1 MVKRVSHLCCALNST
16 RTARVALPLR
26 SGEPLALTSRCEL
39 DALRLATED
48 TVAVCD
54 MCADDDSSA
63 LLVADYAN
71 RCVKAVAASGGAALV
86 FQCGADSR
94 PRALQLVRPAAG
106 GGATLLLVEWLDGDL
121 QAARYALV
129 AAARSGQRFRETRR
143 LPLPVLSKDE
153 PLAAVNMYKLR
164 GGFVLIGNQ
173 RAKALEAI
181 DARDANDIRRLAEP
195 VALDFELWQFSVGT
209 ADAKE
214 LLAATDARLA
224 QCAFCRWRRP
234 AARRHC
240 GLSSA
245 SLPATRTT
253 RPTRVLLFGSHVL
266 VAVWDAS
273 RDSHWVECHSVSGA
287 TPPQPPRVLTVERQ
301 VRINCWRAAGER
313 VQLFDWNHKQLQSLE
328 CALLSGLSE
337 QYLRIAVHFT
347 SQE

>member
-1 MVKRVSHLCCALNST
+1 
-16 RTARVALPLR
+16 
-26 SGEPLALTSRCEL
+26 
-39 DALRLATED
+39 
-48 TVAVCD
+48 
-54 MCADDDSSA
+54 
-63 LLVADYAN
+63 
-71 RCVKAVAASGGAALV
+71 
-86 FQCGADSR
+86 
-94 PRALQLVRPAAG
+94 
-106 GGATLLLVEWLDGDL
+106 
-121 QAARYALV
+121 
-129 AAARSGQRFRETRR
+129 
-143 LPLPVLSKDE
+143 
-153 PLAAVNMYKLR
+153 MYKLR

-214 LLAATDARLA
+214 LLAAIGCRTRAVRVLQVEASGGPPALRPLFRLTA
-224 QCAFCRWRRP
+224 GDEN
-234 AARRHC
+234 H
-240 GLSSA
+240 S
-245 SLPATRTT
+245 
-253 RPTRVLLFGSHVL
+253 PTRVLLFGSHVL